1 METLR
6 DRLAAKKR
14 RRVVVPVE
22 LDSPSP
28 EALEQIVSLQRSG
41 LAALEAGDLDGL
53 QEVQRQ
59 VEDLRALTHVDVTF
73 VALSAQD
80 WEKIVT
86 AHPSPEGDDAGV
98 DAVAALP
105 VLAALCAEDESLQDD
120 DVWRA
125 LLAEWGRGETLALWG
140 ALLRL
145 NTSAWEPHVPK
156 G

>member
-14 RRVVVPVE
+14 PRVVVPVE

-59 VEDLRALTHVDVTF
+59 VEDLREIGRAHV
-73 VALSAQD
+73 
-80 WEKIVT
+80 
-86 AHPSPEGDDAGV
+86 
-98 DAVAALP
+98 
-105 VLAALCAEDESLQDD
+105 
-120 DVWRA
+120 
-125 LLAEWGRGETLALWG
+125 
-140 ALLRL
+140 
-145 NTSAWEPHVPK
+145 
-156 G
+156 